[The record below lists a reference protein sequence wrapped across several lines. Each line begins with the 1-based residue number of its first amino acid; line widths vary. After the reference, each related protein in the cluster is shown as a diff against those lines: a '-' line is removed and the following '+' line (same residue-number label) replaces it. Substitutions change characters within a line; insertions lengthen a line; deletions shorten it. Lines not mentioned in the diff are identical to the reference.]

1 MRRRD
6 VLLGTAALTAATL
19 LPAGP
24 AAATPTMPGATP
36 TGPAATPALVS
47 PADWMSAINGGTPLW
62 KLTIPGTHDTGALYG
77 GPAAQCQTQSVT
89 AQLEAGVRFL
99 DVRCRATGGS
109 FAIHHGPVYQ
119 NLMFGDVLVSCW
131 NFLAAHPGETVLMRV
146 KQEYSTVSDAEF
158 GAIFTDYLD
167 RRGWRSLFRL
177 DDGLPALGDVR
188 GRVQLIGDNGGIGGI
203 RWAGPLMDLQDA
215 WDVPTIFHREQKWQK
230 VAAQLDRA
238 AANTAPRLF
247 VNFASGSS
255 AFCYPDAVASYVA
268 PRLRD
273 RVAAMAGRTPLGVVV
288 TDLAD
293 RFAPTLPGLLSAR
306 NA

>member
-1 MRRRD
+1 MHPRRRD
-6 VLLGTAALTAATL
+6 LLLGAAALTAATL
-19 LPAGP
+19 LPAAP
-24 AAATPTMPGATP
+24 AAATPDPPTAPGFGA
-36 TGPAATPALVS
+36 
-47 PADWMSAINGGTPLW
+47 PADWMSPLPAATPLW
-62 KLTIPGTHDTGALYG
+62 KLTIPGTHDTCALYG
-77 GPAAQCQTQSVT
+77 GPAAQCQTQSVP

-99 DVRCRATGGS
+99 DIRCRATGGS

-131 NFLAAHPGETVLMRV
+131 NFLAAHPGETILMRV
-146 KQEYSTVSDAEF
+146 KQEYSSVSDAEF

-188 GRVQLIGDNGGIGGI
+188 GRVVLIGDNGGIGGI

-215 WDVPTIFHREQKWQK
+215 WDVPTVFHRSQKWGR
-230 VAAQLDRA
+230 VATQLDRA
-238 AANTAPRLF
+238 AANTAPKLF

-255 AFCYPDAVASYVA
+255 AGCYPDAVASYVN

-273 RVAAMAGRTPLGVVV
+273 KVAGMPAHAPLGIVV
-288 TDLAD
+288 TDFAD
-293 RFAPTLPGLLSAR
+293 RFAPTLPSLLITH
-306 NA
+306 N